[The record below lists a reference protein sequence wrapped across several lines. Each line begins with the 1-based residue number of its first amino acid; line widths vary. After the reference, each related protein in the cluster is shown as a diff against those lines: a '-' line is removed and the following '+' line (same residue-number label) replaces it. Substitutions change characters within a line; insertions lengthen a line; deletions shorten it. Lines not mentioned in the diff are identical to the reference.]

1 MTYTAPLVT
10 RLASNE
16 KFSPHEDSAGT
27 EIATGWTTNVMG
39 LRSRWNIPGSIEMEP
54 PGKQVAVNFHQLE
67 TPKTSNPVA

>member
-16 KFSPHEDSAGT
+16 KFAPHEDSAGT

-39 LRSRWNIPGSIEMEP
+39 LRSR
-54 PGKQVAVNFHQLE
+54 
-67 TPKTSNPVA
+67 